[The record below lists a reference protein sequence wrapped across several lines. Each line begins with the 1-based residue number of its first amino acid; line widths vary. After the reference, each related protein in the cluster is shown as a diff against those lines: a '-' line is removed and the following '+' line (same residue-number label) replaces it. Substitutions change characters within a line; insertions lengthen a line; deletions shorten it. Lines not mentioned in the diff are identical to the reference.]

1 MIYSKHRGR
10 FAVAT
15 AMAIAAALLVTA
27 LAGCGTSQDEATQGG
42 AVPEQQASTQTV
54 TDMVGRTVEVPA
66 KAEKVIGIGSSSL
79 RLIAYLEAVDAVV
92 GVEQSE
98 LEDNVTC
105 SYRHVYHDT
114 LKNLPV
120 IGDGG
125 SKGVTPNEEAIMQ
138 AAPEV
143 VFASIDK
150 DAADSLQ
157 EKTGIPVV
165 CLTLSDVVFDQVF
178 YDNVNLVGSIVGKQD
193 RADEIVAYMKD
204 TQQDLEQRTSGIA
217 EADKKTAYAAGISFR
232 GGRKFTSPVAA
243 VSITPATYSAAPIRK
258 RCCSTRIFFSRWP

>member
-1 MIYSKHRGR
+1 MSYSKHRGR

-165 CLTLSDVVFDQVF
+165 CLTLSDVVFD
-178 YDNVNLVGSIVGKQD
+178 
-193 RADEIVAYMKD
+193 
-204 TQQDLEQRTSGIA
+204 T
-217 EADKKTAYAAGISFR
+217 
-232 GGRKFTSPVAA
+232 
-243 VSITPATYSAAPIRK
+243 
-258 RCCSTRIFFSRWP
+258 

>member
-1 MIYSKHRGR
+1 MIRCKGNGR
-10 FAVAT
+10 FATVL
-15 AMAIAAALLVTA
+15 AALLAMVLLA
-27 LAGCGTSQDEATQGG
+27 VPLAGCSSPQGDAG
-42 AVPEQQASTQTV
+42 QNGDAPKEQASTQTV

-79 RLIAYLEAVDAVV
+79 RLIAYLEAVDTVV

-138 AAPEV
+138 AARIHRQGRGRCVAGEDRHPRGVPHAERHRVRPEV
-143 VFASIDK
+143 
-150 DAADSLQ
+150 L
-157 EKTGIPVV
+157 
-165 CLTLSDVVFDQVF
+165 
-178 YDNVNLVGSIVGKQD
+178 
-193 RADEIVAYMKD
+193 R
-204 TQQDLEQRTSGIA
+204 QRGA
-217 EADKKTAYAAGISFR
+217 
-232 GGRKFTSPVAA
+232 GGRH
-243 VSITPATYSAAPIRK
+243 RG
-258 RCCSTRIFFSRWP
+258 

>member
-79 RLIAYLEAVDAVV
+79 RLIAYLEAVDTVV

-138 AAPEV
+138 AARIHRQGRGRCVAGEDRHPRGVPHAERHRVRPEV
-143 VFASIDK
+143 
-150 DAADSLQ
+150 L
-157 EKTGIPVV
+157 
-165 CLTLSDVVFDQVF
+165 
-178 YDNVNLVGSIVGKQD
+178 
-193 RADEIVAYMKD
+193 R
-204 TQQDLEQRTSGIA
+204 QRGA
-217 EADKKTAYAAGISFR
+217 
-232 GGRKFTSPVAA
+232 GGRH
-243 VSITPATYSAAPIRK
+243 RG
-258 RCCSTRIFFSRWP
+258 